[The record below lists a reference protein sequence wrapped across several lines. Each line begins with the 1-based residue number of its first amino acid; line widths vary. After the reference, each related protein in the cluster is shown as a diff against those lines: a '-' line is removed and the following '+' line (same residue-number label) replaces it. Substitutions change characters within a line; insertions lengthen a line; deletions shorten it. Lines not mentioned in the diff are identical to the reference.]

1 MSTARA
7 HPTILVVDDDA
18 PIRALAAQVLESRG
32 YEVLVAAD
40 SPTALRIS
48 DDHAST
54 IHLLLTDIMMP
65 LGNGIALAQAFT
77 AKRPETPVLY
87 MSAFEAETI
96 QSVRNGPVPDGEFL
110 QKPFT
115 PRILLERVQAIVPVA
130 EHKADPFLQSDH
142 SQSPASRLPD
152 QTVGRPQSPEA
163 VYKLESPARC
173 PQCGEAISTLKA
185 IRLLRTQV
193 NFISTLPRRGR
204 VAACPNCL
212 AILPAELT
220 NF

>member
-1 MSTARA
+1 MSIVRA

-32 YEVLVAAD
+32 YQVLVAAD
-40 SPTALRIS
+40 SPAALRIS
-48 DDHAST
+48 DEHPST
-54 IHLLLTDIMMP
+54 IHLLLTDIVMP
-65 LGNGIALAQAFT
+65 AGNGTSLAQAF
-77 AKRPETPVLY
+77 AARRPETPILY
-87 MSAFEAETI
+87 MSGFDVETI
-96 QSVRNGPVPDGEFL
+96 QPVQSGPLPEGGLL

-115 PRILLERVQAIVPVA
+115 PRLLLERVEAIVPLA
-130 EHKADPFLQSDH
+130 EPETHA
-142 SQSPASRLPD
+142 ARLPD
-152 QTVGRPQSPEA
+152 QTVGRAQSTEA
-163 VYKLESPARC
+163 VYRLESPARC
-173 PQCGEAISTLKA
+173 PQCGDTISSLKA

-204 VAACPNCL
+204 VAVCPTCL